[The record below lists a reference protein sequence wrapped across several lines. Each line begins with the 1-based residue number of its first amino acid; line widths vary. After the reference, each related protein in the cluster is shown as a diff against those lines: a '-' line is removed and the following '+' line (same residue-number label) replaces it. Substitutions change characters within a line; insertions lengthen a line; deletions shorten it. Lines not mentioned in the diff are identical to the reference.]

1 MCAMVTI
8 MLKMNINSMFE
19 KANTEMRT
27 TYAMMEIQGL
37 QSLFLEKLLDYDIC
51 ATKIINRKL
60 YKCLR
65 TVFPLVYF
73 VGYSYSSRIG
83 HKGEAIRVFC
93 FASFCFVLLNEYRHL
108 DI

>member
-37 QSLFLEKLLDYDIC
+37 QSLFLEKL
-51 ATKIINRKL
+51 
-60 YKCLR
+60 
-65 TVFPLVYF
+65 P
-73 VGYSYSSRIG
+73 
-83 HKGEAIRVFC
+83 
-93 FASFCFVLLNEYRHL
+93 
-108 DI
+108 